1 MNEIIQ
7 KFESINVWKRG
18 DTRAPHKPLLILLV
32 LGHYQ
37 RKNERL
43 IPFSKIENQLNE
55 LLCEFGPFRQSYHPE
70 YPFWRLQSD
79 GIWEIPRAE
88 QIPVNKSGDPKKSD
102 LIENEIRAGLTS
114 KIYNQIINDTQVF
127 TTVVESILESHFP
140 NTLHEDILE
149 AVGIDLGLSWQRKSN
164 RDPKF
169 REYVLKAYEYQCAV
183 CGFDVQLRGKPIAL
197 EAAHIK
203 WHQAG
208 GPDIE
213 NNGIALCTMHHKLFD
228 KGAFTFNSDFTFHV
242 SEYIHGQR
250 GLNEWLMNYH
260 GNTVRRP
267 QRPQYFPKKSYLNW
281 HVREVFKGPSKYL
294 KDNGH

>member
-1 MNEIIQ
+1 M
-7 KFESINVWKRG
+7 
-18 DTRAPHKPLLILLV
+18 
-32 LGHYQ
+32 Q
-37 RKNERL
+37 R
-43 IPFSKIENQLNE
+43 
-55 LLCEFGPFRQSYHPE
+55 
-70 YPFWRLQSD
+70 D
-79 GIWEIPRAE
+79 GIWEIPNSE
-88 QIPVNKSGDPKKSD
+88 HINLNQSGDPRKPD
-102 LIENEIRAGLTS
+102 LIEADVKAGLTS
-114 KIYNQIINDTQVF
+114 EIYNRIETDPQIF
-127 TTVVESILESHFP
+127 TSIIEAILESHFP
-140 NTLHEDILE
+140 SSLHQDILD
-149 AVGIDLGLSWQRKSN
+149 AVGLDISFSWQRKKK

-242 SEYIHGQR
+242 SEYIHGEK

-260 GNTVRRP
+260 GNTIKRP
-267 QRPQYFPKKSYLNW
+267 QRPTYFPEKSYLNW
-281 HVREVFKGPSKYL
+281 HMREVFKGPSRYL
-294 KDNGH
+294 KDSEI